1 MNIDNLK
8 QLAISEN
15 GFVFDPSSG
24 YSYTVNE
31 TGLNVLKL
39 LISGMNKEQVLES
52 ILSED
57 EVGADHFESDLDHY
71 MLMLEAFDLV
81 ER

>member
-52 ILSED
+52 ILSEY
-57 EVGADHFESDLDHY
+57 EVGVDHFESDLDHY